1 MTTLPR
7 PIYRGVFGEYEG
19 LAHNLPAMV
28 KDLTNA
34 GVDLIAWA
42 QATMAPTDLEDDIL
56 GNLQQSR
63 AGSLAPLMPKESDSE
78 IMDVLGLAASDQ
90 LQTPQQASLV
100 IRSIPFIIDYGYAE
114 WEITVW
120 ILDACPGTVW
130 GEFRPDEYGSTE
142 ICVWSLESIG
152 SLASLACDRTHLD
165 VVINRS
171 R

>member
-1 MTTLPR
+1 MTNLPR

-42 QATMAPTDLEDDIL
+42 QAIIAPNDMDDDIA
-56 GNLQQSR
+56 GNLRDSR
-63 AGSLAPLMPKESDSE
+63 AGSLGLLMPKEPDST
-78 IMDVLGLAASDQ
+78 IMDVLHLAASDR
-90 LQTPQQASLV
+90 LQTPGQASLV
-100 IRSIPFIIDYGYAE
+100 IRSIPFITDDDFVE
-114 WEITVW
+114 WEITEW

-142 ICVWSLESIG
+142 ICVWSLESLG
-152 SLASLACDRTHLD
+152 SLAGLACDRTHLD
-165 VVINRS
+165 AVINRS

>member
-56 GNLQQSR
+56 GNLQQFR

-78 IMDVLGLAASDQ
+78 IMDVLSLAASDQ

-100 IRSIPFIIDYGYAE
+100 IRSIPFITDEDWIE
-114 WEITVW
+114 WELTEW
-120 ILDACPGTVW
+120 ILGACPGTVW
-130 GEFRPDEYGSTE
+130 DEFRPDEYGSTE
-142 ICVWSLESIG
+142 VCVWSLESLG
-152 SLASLACDRTHLD
+152 SLAGLACDRTHLD
-165 VVINRS
+165 AVINRS